1 MAYNHFQPLNQSQA
15 HTLQHNTYPPSAPST
30 PTSPVGYS
38 MPPGQSYDPRWY
50 QRPPQQPSGFQYTNQ
65 QILPRSSHPQQRIDP
80 PPQSQPFRPMP
91 NSPPVQSGFS
101 ISSARPQ
108 VQNSYYTLLPAA
120 ANPASPLPPS
130 SFHFPGPTTP
140 RQVQHNVPSLPSTS
154 PPNCSPRPLPTPKPR
169 PESLPP
175 PPRHLPQ
182 LQAPAPSRP
191 AILTHSPSFA
201 SVDPPSSLSSPSSTT
216 SSNGARRPLPTPQ
229 RYAKHT
235 SLDLR
240 ARPSSP
246 VKISIAEQLLP
257 SLSRLPS
264 KPSMRDVSGSDK
276 KSDGNLSPTTST
288 QISTRSTAGDN
299 KVSGLSSPTK
309 FVPLWKREL
318 QTSPSPVGNNAP
330 AMERRS
336 TVSGQS
342 APKVDAVRGSDT
354 SDSIRRD
361 RVQTS
366 PTRRPLPLPQK
377 DALPSSR
384 GLAHTST
391 APSMYTQAPASSLT
405 GQENYLDA
413 DTEEPMVFADPED
426 GARTPSPQY
435 GIRDLPQRS
444 RTVIA
449 NRGNVADSV
458 QLNDRPTSKDVG
470 QRIRPVR
477 SATLP
482 HPPPSFPPQNPRV
495 PVTSDTLSL
504 INNRSGGGQSL
515 TFRLAAMGLSEE
527 FSTSPTRQLPDSRFP
542 ENVPPPPRF
551 PTAQSH
557 PPKTPSV
564 TNVNPVGPS
573 RPAVT
578 QNPPLPEKSLPSPRK
593 DTYGAG
599 FHQMSER
606 QREKQPEFVDL
617 DDAPPPSLRRS
628 PSPMRPSSD
637 NLRSIQISGSPPRRQ
652 WTPSKSSSAE
662 SPNRSDLRSRP
673 ADIPVIS
680 VSDNSGNGTIT
691 PSISVSAPAAP
702 SISVS
707 SSDLP
712 SISFSPPQISISDP
726 TSDTQSPRGSFG
738 SKHTQ
743 VQETQGS
750 KRTLPPLPQRTGL
763 FCGGCGGS
771 IVGRIVSAMGTR
783 WHPGCFRCTIC
794 NELLEHVSSYE
805 HGGKP
810 YCHLDYHEVRTFPLC
825 HFSRLNNSGIR
836 NSPLDASTAKPL
848 SSTSGSLLS
857 MIQHLGSGCTTNNI
871 SFALSVEIH
880 SSHPLGTR
888 RVRASSVLMGM
899 ASSRTTMSALRCI
912 KATLTAKSAT

>member
-1 MAYNHFQPLNQSQA
+1 MAYNHPQPLNQSQA
-15 HTLQHNTYPPSAPST
+15 HTLQHSPYPPTASST
-30 PTSPVGYS
+30 PTTPVGYS
-38 MPPGQSYDPRWY
+38 MPGQSYDPRWY

-65 QILPRSSHPQQRIDP
+65 QTLPRSSYPQQRTEP
-80 PPQSQPFRPMP
+80 PPQSQPFRQMP
-91 NSPPVQSGFS
+91 SSPPVQSGFS

-108 VQNSYYTLLPAA
+108 VQSSYYTLLPAA
-120 ANPASPLPPS
+120 ANPSSPLPPS
-130 SFHFPGPTTP
+130 SFHFPGSSATP
-140 RQVQHNVPSLPSTS
+140 RQAQNNVPSLPSTS

-201 SVDPPSSLSSPSSTT
+201 SVDPPLSLSSPSSTT

-246 VKISIAEQLLP
+246 VKFSIAEKLLP

-264 KPSMRDVSGSDK
+264 KPSIRTVSGSDK
-276 KSDGNLSPTTST
+276 QSDGNLSPTTST
-288 QISTRSTAGDN
+288 QISTRITAGDN
-299 KVSGLSSPTK
+299 EVSSPSSPTK

-318 QTSPSPVGNNAP
+318 QTPPSFTGNTAS

-342 APKVDAVRGSDT
+342 APKIDAVHGFDT

-361 RVQTS
+361 LGRVQTS

-377 DALPSSR
+377 DGLPTSR
-384 GLAHTST
+384 GLAHLPTV
-391 APSMYTQAPASSLT
+391 PSMYTRASASAST
-405 GQENYLDA
+405 DQEKCLDPS
-413 DTEEPMVFADPED
+413 TEEPMVFTNPED

-458 QLNDRPTSKDVG
+458 QLNDRPTSLDVG
-470 QRIRPVR
+470 KRTCPVR

-495 PVTSDTLSL
+495 PVSNDTLSL

-515 TFRLAAMGLSEE
+515 TFRLAALGLSEE
-527 FSTSPTRQLPDSRFP
+527 LSTSQTRQLPDPRFP
-542 ENVPPPPRF
+542 ENVPPPPRI

-557 PPKTPSV
+557 APKNPPI
-564 TNVNPVGPS
+564 TNGNPVGPS
-573 RPAVT
+573 RPATT
-578 QNPPLPEKSLPSPRK
+578 QNPPSPEKSLPSPRK
-593 DTYGAG
+593 DTYSAG

-652 WTPSKSSSAE
+652 WTPSKSSGAE
-662 SPNRSDLRSRP
+662 SPNRSDFRSHL
-673 ADIPVIS
+673 ADIPAIS

-712 SISFSPPQISISDP
+712 SISFSPPRISISDP
-726 TSDTQSPRGSFG
+726 TSDAQSPRGPYG

-743 VQETQGS
+743 VQETQGL
-750 KRTLPPLPQRTGL
+750 KRTLPPVPQRAGL
-763 FCGGCGGS
+763 FCGGCAGS
-771 IVGRIVSAMGTR
+771 IIGRIVSAMDMR

-825 HFSRLNNSGIR
+825 HF
-836 NSPLDASTAKPL
+836 PQTK
-848 SSTSGSLLS
+848 
-857 MIQHLGSGCTTNNI
+857 Q
-871 SFALSVEIH
+871 
-880 SSHPLGTR
+880 
-888 RVRASSVLMGM
+888 
-899 ASSRTTMSALRCI
+899 
-912 KATLTAKSAT
+912 